1 MPAIHKRRSRIRLE
15 CVAND
20 KASVHGGLP
29 AVEALCEQFGLW
41 DKLRALSVLDPRRR
55 KNRGYSP
62 EVIVVQLIYSFT
74 WGGISL
80 ADAEDLTQ
88 EPLAK
93 LLARVGNFA
102 DQSTV
107 GEWLR
112 AQTPETV
119 AAFWGVVREFVAWVL
134 GQADP
139 RRWTYCGRGE
149 VFFDD
154 TQLEVYGPSFQG
166 AKINYEGHRALS
178 WQTMWLGPLLVDG
191 ELDSPA
197 DVSAALP
204 AMLARNRGLW
214 ADRATEFLADSGSS
228 AGVYLEAIRQ
238 QNFAQWSVSY
248 NKWVGPLERTAAGL
262 PEAVWGPVRAA
273 RWRDG
278 SPISEQHGFLRHQ
291 PEGWQTPLSFAVVRF
306 RRADEM
312 FWNYRF
318 VVCDENRTDAAAV
331 FARHHLKGEKEL
343 LLKEVLRGL
352 DLHHPPCQELNANR
366 MFYAIAALAYNVLAA
381 LKLLHLPDD
390 CQGWQLKTLLSKLLL
405 LPTQLVRHARVLVA
419 RVQVPAVWLA
429 WRDDPAVAAA
439 GRRSAQRLAPH
450 RSKVWKRSGND
461 R

>member
-1 MPAIHKRRSRIRLE
+1 MPAIRKRRSQIRLE
-15 CVAND
+15 FVAND
-20 KASVHGGLP
+20 RASVHGGLP

-41 DKLRALSVLDPRRR
+41 EKLRGIAVLDPRRR
-55 KNRGYSP
+55 KSRGYSP
-62 EVIVVQLIYSFT
+62 EVILAQLIYSFT
-74 WGGISL
+74 SGGISL
-80 ADAEDLTQ
+80 ADAEELNQ

-93 LLARVGNFA
+93 LLARVGSFA

-112 AQTPETV
+112 AQTPEAL
-119 AAFWGVVREFVAWVL
+119 AAFWAVVREFVAWVL
-134 GQADP
+134 GQADQ
-139 RRWTYCGRGE
+139 RRWSYCGRAE

-178 WQTMWLGPLLVDG
+178 WQTMWLGPFLVEG

-204 AMLARNRGLW
+204 AMLTRNRGLW
-214 ADRATEFLADSGSS
+214 VAWPTEFLADSGSS
-228 AGVYLEAIRQ
+228 AGVYLEAIREQ
-238 QNFAQWSVSY
+238 GFVHWSVSY
-248 NKWVGPLERTAAGL
+248 NKWTSALERTAAAQ
-262 PEAVWGPVRAA
+262 PEAVWGPVQAA

-278 SPISEQHGFLRHQ
+278 SPISEQHCFIRHQ
-291 PEGWQTPLSFAVVRF
+291 PEGCQCALSFAVVRF

-318 VVCDENRTDAAAV
+318 VVCDESRADAAAV
-331 FARHHLKGEKEL
+331 FARHRLKGEKEL

-352 DLHHPPCQELNANR
+352 DLHHPPCQELNANQ
-366 MFYAIAALAYNVLAA
+366 MFYAVAALAYNVLTA

-405 LPTQLVRHARVLVA
+405 LPAQLVRHARVMVA
-419 RVQVPAVWLA
+419 RIQVPAVWLA
-429 WRDDPAVAAA
+429 WWRAVMTRLWPQPVA
-439 GRRSAQRLAPH
+439 GRP
-450 RSKVWKRSGND
+450 SG
-461 R
+461 